1 MDSLLR
7 RRRPRKNQVR
17 PFKVDFGD
25 QGKVKE
31 TEKRAS
37 GSNLRLTV
45 WNQGAPESPNK
56 GRLRQSSGLCS
67 CTNQQCKAFS
77 LSISL
82 SLHLSLSLSVS
93 VSLGLCLSLSQAIDS
108 FFFPIQALQEKT
120 LLNSRLPKQ
129 ALWPLSHSPALCC
142 PYNHSS
148 VYESTGFFSLQF
160 CRPFRA
166 MATKR
171 M

>member
-1 MDSLLR
+1 MDSLLW

-31 TEKRAS
+31 TEKRTS

-45 WNQGAPESPNK
+45 WNQRAPESPNK

-82 SLHLSLSLSVS
+82 SLHLSLSLSLCI
-93 VSLGLCLSLSQAIDS
+93 SLSRSLSLSFSGHRLFLLPYSSFARKNFTKFQA
-108 FFFPIQALQEKT
+108 AKAGT
-120 LLNSRLPKQ
+120 LTP
-129 ALWPLSHSPALCC
+129 
-142 PYNHSS
+142 
-148 VYESTGFFSLQF
+148 
-160 CRPFRA
+160 
-166 MATKR
+166 
-171 M
+171 